1 MTLVQKIIKNI
12 IDKCL
17 KELKTNKNKKIL
29 EEKFIYPIVNYITY
43 SINKHLYP
51 YIIFMFIIFLLIL
64 IIVLSILLII
74 IFV

>member
-1 MTLVQKIIKNI
+1 MTIIQKIIKNV

-17 KELKTNKNKKIL
+17 KEIKSNENKHIF

-64 IIVLSILLII
+64 IIVLSILLIL